1 MCLGGVWELAGSVLL
16 VEWEAAL
23 AVRACG
29 AATAGLFAGPALAT
43 AGVGLLR
50 YLLVCSGA
58 A

>member
-1 MCLGGVWELAGSVLL
+1 VLL

-29 AATAGLFAGPALAT
+29 AATAGLFVALFLEAS
-43 AGVGLLR
+43 AVRLFWHLR
-50 YLLVCSGA
+50 VCSGA